1 MGDLKTFRRSLVCL
15 LSTGFFLAAC
25 ERSQG
30 SENTGL
36 YSENKK
42 KKSAILSVCWK
53 TIDAADD
60 KLRELITSKVFPQ
73 YNQRT
78 PLKFTVTSAPCSGG
92 EDVAFDLV
100 KSNTGRCAKAGV
112 LGTATSRTVDLCLAE
127 IRRTYG
133 EPGQEGDFES
143 AVVFSSLHEIGHIA
157 GLGHEHIREDMSAA
171 HEECRAYFDAHYGN
185 WRAVFARERAGMI
198 AVGDYDPNSIMNY
211 CYQLRRPMRHVDQVV
226 LSPGDIATLNVMYAQ
241 AVPAQAASAQTASV
255 EPNQGQVPPDQT
267 AQTSQAPWGRPEPK
281 EQQQSASAV
290 SSAGEP
296 VPNSPTENKADAD
309 TIYCNM
315 SLLQRCVVEFGGGA
329 GCLNV
334 TRSQREC
341 TTQPEAG
348 RVSIAMNN
356 VSKCMLENDSSATK
370 WTCVPGGS
378 GP

>member
-1 MGDLKTFRRSLVCL
+1 MGNMQTFRRSLVCL
-15 LSTGFFLAAC
+15 LSTGLFLAAC

-30 SENTGL
+30 SENTGI
-36 YSENKK
+36 YSENRK
-42 KKSAILSVCWK
+42 KKSTTLSVCWK

-78 PLKFTVTSAPCSGG
+78 PLKFTVTTAPCSGG

-100 KSNTGRCAKAGV
+100 KSNTGRCEKAGV
-112 LGTATSRTVDLCLAE
+112 LGAATSRTVDLCLAE

-157 GLGHEHIREDMSAA
+157 GLGHEHIREDMSDA

-211 CYQLRRPMRHVDQVV
+211 CYQLRRPMRHVDQIV

-241 AVPAQAASAQTASV
+241 EASAQT
-255 EPNQGQVPPDQT
+255 DQP
-267 AQTSQAPWGRPEPK
+267 AQEVSAQPVQADSQTP
-281 EQQQSASAV
+281 ASAV
-290 SSAGEP
+290 SSAETP
-296 VPNSPTENKADAD
+296 VLQPPPDKKAPAD

-329 GCLNV
+329 GCLEV
-334 TRSQREC
+334 ARLQREC
-341 TTQPEAG
+341 TAQPEAG
-348 RVSIAMNN
+348 RVT
-356 VSKCMLENDSSATK
+356 LEMTKVRECILAKDSASNK
-370 WTCVPGGS
+370 WACVPRAS
-378 GP
+378 GLQSR